1 MERMEKK
8 LFSIE
13 NLSSL
18 NQPELKKDFWRYLFL
33 GLLCTFIGL
42 ILPQITAYFID
53 NVIPDASKSQ
63 AVQICLLVL
72 LCNLSFLIAGIARYF
87 ESLRMEAQV
96 ESKIESAFMDKL
108 LKLPV
113 SFFKNYSSGDLA
125 ARTITVSKI
134 QKQLYGI
141 ALSVFMNFIFSF
153 VYLIQ
158 EFNFSPYFAKWG
170 ILFCLLPVLLSLLL
184 CLISYRWEKQIVQ
197 GQGKNQG
204 MLRQFFK
211 GIEKIKNTNS
221 EKRFIDRWTLAYA
234 KEKEISYKLGFI
246 GVINSLIN
254 SVYPAAVCIFFYYL
268 YGKTYETH
276 ELVEITTGNFMGFL
290 CAYSLFQR
298 AFIALADSL
307 LRIRKVLPLSEQ
319 IKPILQSQPEFEYS
333 FPEVQEL
340 KGNIEVNHVNF
351 RYGPEAPLVL
361 KDINFSVKPGE
372 FVAVVG
378 ASGAGKSTLMR
389 LLLGFEKAESGSVF
403 YDNQDISAIDLGS
416 LRRKLGVVLQNDTV
430 IRGTILQ
437 NILGNSGL
445 KEEDAWEAAKKVSL
459 DKDIKEMPMG
469 MQTMLTAGGAALSGG
484 QLQRLIIAR
493 AIIRQPKL
501 LIFDEATSALD
512 NLTQNEIRKSLDSL
526 KVTRIIIAHRLSTII
541 NADKIYV
548 MKDGEI
554 IESGTYNQL
563 IKEKGYF
570 AELAERQ
577 KV

>member
-1 MERMEKK
+1 
-8 LFSIE
+8 
-13 NLSSL
+13 
-18 NQPELKKDFWRYLFL
+18 
-33 GLLCTFIGL
+33 
-42 ILPQITAYFID
+42 
-53 NVIPDASKSQ
+53 
-63 AVQICLLVL
+63 
-72 LCNLSFLIAGIARYF
+72 
-87 ESLRMEAQV
+87 
-96 ESKIESAFMDKL
+96 
-108 LKLPV
+108 
-113 SFFKNYSSGDLA
+113 
-125 ARTITVSKI
+125 
-134 QKQLYGI
+134 
-141 ALSVFMNFIFSF
+141 
-153 VYLIQ
+153 
-158 EFNFSPYFAKWG
+158 
-170 ILFCLLPVLLSLLL
+170 
-184 CLISYRWEKQIVQ
+184 
-197 GQGKNQG
+197 
-204 MLRQFFK
+204 
-211 GIEKIKNTNS
+211 
-221 EKRFIDRWTLAYA
+221 
-234 KEKEISYKLGFI
+234 
-246 GVINSLIN
+246 
-254 SVYPAAVCIFFYYL
+254 
-268 YGKTYETH
+268 
-276 ELVEITTGNFMGFL
+276 
-290 CAYSLFQR
+290 
-298 AFIALADSL
+298 
-307 LRIRKVLPLSEQ
+307 
-319 IKPILQSQPEFEYS
+319 LQSQPEFEYS

-484 QLQRLIIAR
+484 QFQRLIIAR

-501 LIFDEATSALD
+501 LIFDEATRALD
-512 NLTQNEIRKSLDSL
+512 NLTQDEIRKSLDSL

-554 IESGTYNQL
+554 IESGTYDQL
-563 IKEKGYF
+563 IKERGYF